1 VYVSPRYFVAVWK
14 ATTRRTWL
22 MLGLTV
28 VLVAAFTAGLL
39 HFESLRREAAI
50 DSAIQNGP
58 LRISVIEG
66 VTGRSLE
73 LHLDPPGNATLRT
86 DSPVSGWDLPLPI
99 VNVTVR
105 LNAVPTR
112 ETHRFVVPQAQLDEL
127 RKALVREHF
136 FDLDDSYGDNHLVDR
151 RTTILVYAGDFKKAV
166 ELHFLAE
173 DEPERLREPSRA
185 LRVLQIMFAWFD
197 EPEMTYLR
205 QWDQRL
211 IDAAGRK

>member
-1 VYVSPRYFVAVWK
+1 MS
-14 ATTRRTWL
+14 TTRRAWL
-22 MLGLTV
+22 VLGLAV
-28 VLVAAFTAGLL
+28 VLVAAFTAYLL
-39 HFESLRREAAI
+39 HQVSLRRAAAI

-105 LNAVPTR
+105 LNAVPRR

-151 RTTILVYAGDFKKAV
+151 KTTILVYAGDFKKAV
-166 ELHFLAE
+166 ELHFLAVE

-197 EPEMTYLR
+197 DPEMTYLR
-205 QWDQRL
+205 KWDQKL
-211 IDAAGRK
+211 IDAAGRM